1 MDDIFD
7 FRFAFEQK
15 VKEEVIDVFSDWKT
29 RARVTPRA
37 DKALTPDIFYD

>member
-15 VKEEVIDVFSDWKT
+15 VKEEVIDVFSDKQGGQYG
-29 RARVTPRA
+29 V
-37 DKALTPDIFYD
+37 FNYQ

>member
-1 MDDIFD
+1 MDKKQQILHLYRVEELSLRDI
-7 FRFAFEQK
+7 
-15 VKEEVIDVFSDWKT
+15 WKT